1 MISDGRVWYTGTFCI
16 ASVLLGAM
24 VLRFAPGGDGVMS
37 MSIST
42 PIALYGFFIAATW
55 IDTIADKLVSLL
67 DFLGIVLHIPG
78 AIMGLTVL
86 AWGNSMGDLSANVT
100 MARKGLANMA
110 LTACFAGPVFNI
122 LMGLGLGFSSLA
134 AATGN
139 PEAKV
144 SLPPSVRVGFCFI
157 VINSCVLIGT
167 GLFLHRGY
175 IPATYGYAALA
186 IYTVYVVTSIVF
198 QHKYGEAII

>member
-1 MISDGRVWYTGTFCI
+1 
-16 ASVLLGAM
+16 
-24 VLRFAPGGDGVMS
+24 MS

-67 DFLGIVLHIPG
+67 DFLGIVLHIPS

-122 LMGLGLGFSSLA
+122 LIGLGLGFSSLSA
-134 AATGN
+134 VTGK
-139 PEAKV
+139 PETQV
-144 SLPPSVRVGFCFI
+144 SLPPSVRTGFLFI
-157 VINSCVLIGT
+157 VLNSCILIGT
-167 GLFLHRGY
+167 GLFLYRGH

-186 IYTVYVVTSIVF
+186 IYAVYVVTSIVL
-198 QHKYGEAII
+198 QHKYGDSMI